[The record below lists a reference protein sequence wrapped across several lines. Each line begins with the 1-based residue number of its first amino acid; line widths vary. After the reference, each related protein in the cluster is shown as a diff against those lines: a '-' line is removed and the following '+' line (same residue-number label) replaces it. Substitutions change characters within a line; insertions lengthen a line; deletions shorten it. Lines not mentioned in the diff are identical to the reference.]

1 MLDIGLR
8 TPVKGGNLFA
18 ALKGMLDAGV
28 DVPHGE
34 EVIPSEDR
42 LAGKH
47 ISDDLEAMIEEVKS
61 RMEAD

>member
-1 MLDIGLR
+1 
-8 TPVKGGNLFA
+8 
-18 ALKGMLDAGV
+18 MLDAGV
-28 DVPHGE
+28 DIPHGE

-47 ISDDLEAMIEEVKS
+47 INDDLEAMIEEVKS